1 SPGRPERGG
10 GRVGAARAGSR
21 SATAWPG
28 RFRALGGV
36 GGHVGAPHVNGR
48 ARLTH
53 AISPLFEAISRT
65 TALILLTAVVIRSA
79 ASLVALLGA
88 RISSSCALAM
98 MTARG
103 VLRAS

>member
-1 SPGRPERGG
+1 MSGPLAPDRGAPRLGRGG
-10 GRVGAARAGSR
+10 SERWGGVGGHVGAARAGSR

-88 RISSSCALAM
+88 R
-98 MTARG
+98 
-103 VLRAS
+103 